1 MLVLKKWKLLGSAF
15 LLTLHSASSNFA
27 KKGYDCKILVVTS
40 K

>member
-1 MLVLKKWKLLGSAF
+1 MLVLKNGNCFGSAF